1 MAIFFQP
8 NCTLPSTHVSYVLS
22 PNIRS
27 TLDILWGCLA
37 TIIACTYTVLHL
49 NVPEQRRD
57 RDPGFRGDFK
67 WGARRLYRSVK
78 WAVITIL
85 GPEFILAKSWADY
98 VSARRQLKK
107 LHNKFPSTKQTWSM
121 THMLF
126 ADMGGFVL
134 QYEKLESTETELQD
148 VAPRLCVTRASGDSE
163 TAPLQGATAPNP
175 TVAEIQSSDNKSM
188 TFARPGSAIGTQGP
202 DAVDKAEKAD
212 SDATPSLLWHLDAY
226 ILGAAIDEG
235 LLSTDIVTAEEI
247 DDKSKSDFFTKAIII
262 IQITYFVV
270 GVLVRAGQDF
280 AVTQL
285 ELGVVGFVACSFVTY
300 CFCMAKPK
308 GVCTAYT
315 IKDFKDRPL
324 PLRIKELQD
333 SLARGSIFSDLAQSE
348 HDGGPYAN
356 DNFPVSGGLDSI
368 LGFGGS
374 VTSVLFGAI
383 HLVGW
388 NFEFPTPVDSW
399 LWRIAALVSAGL
411 APLIL
416 AVVWA
421 ADVFEEVTGWDP
433 FPQDFLDKFG
443 VAMNCGIFGA
453 YGLARLV
460 LVVEM
465 FRCLFYPPLDAF
477 TSTWTVNIPHIG

>member
-8 NCTLPSTHVSYVLS
+8 NCTLPSTPVSYVLS

-27 TLDILWGCLA
+27 TLDILWSCLA

-67 WGARRLYRSVK
+67 WGARRLCRSVK
-78 WAVITIL
+78 WAIITIL
-85 GPEFILAKSWADY
+85 VPEFILAKSWLDY
-98 VSARRQLKK
+98 ASARRQLKK

-148 VAPRLCVTRASGDSE
+148 VAPRLSVTRASEDSE
-163 TAPLQGATAPNP
+163 SAPLQGTTAPNP
-175 TVAEIQSSDNKSM
+175 TVAEIESSDNEPM
-188 TFARPGSAIGTQGP
+188 TSARPESAIVTQGS
-202 DAVDKAEKAD
+202 DAVEKEEKAD
-212 SDATPSLLWHLDAY
+212 SDPTPSVLWHLDAY
-226 ILGAAIDEG
+226 TLGAAIDEG
-235 LLSTDIVTAEEI
+235 ILTTDIVTAEEI
-247 DDKSKSDFFTKAIII
+247 NDKSKSDFFTKAIII

-280 AVTQL
+280 PVTQL

-315 IKDFKDRPL
+315 IKDFKDKPL
-324 PLRIKELQD
+324 PLRIRELQD
-333 SLARGSIFSDLAQSE
+333 SLERGSIFSDLAQSG

-356 DNFPVSGGLDSI
+356 YDFPMAGGLGSI
-368 LGFGGS
+368 LGFGCS

-399 LWRIAALVSAGL
+399 LWRVAALVSTGL
-411 APLIL
+411 VPLVFVF
-416 AVVWA
+416 AMVVGT
-421 ADVFEEVTGWDP
+421 FEEVTGWDP
-433 FPQDFLDKFG
+433 LPQGFHAKFG
-443 VAMNCGIFGA
+443 AALKWGAFGL
-453 YGLARLV
+453 YGLSRLV
-460 LVVEM
+460 LLVEM
-465 FRCLFYPPLDAF
+465 FRCLFYPPPDAF